1 MPPPGSHIFIY
12 WFILKD
18 HLFSLLN
25 HLSVLPYQARAQF
38 KHLPLCKVPWTIKI
52 PALQPLTT
60 CASCA
65 SVKTQ
70 RTKLHFKLIRTENKQ
85 LTRYLDNKQKD
96 DFGNSSEY
104 SFKFRQEE
112 VCKQR

>member
-38 KHLPLCKVPWTIKI
+38 KHLPLCK
-52 PALQPLTT
+52 PAGSLDDQDPSTPAPYDL
-60 CASCA
+60 CIMC
-65 SVKTQ
+65 
-70 RTKLHFKLIRTENKQ
+70 LGENPENKAAFQ
-85 LTRYLDNKQKD
+85 THQDRK
-96 DFGNSSEY
+96 
-104 SFKFRQEE
+104 
-112 VCKQR
+112 